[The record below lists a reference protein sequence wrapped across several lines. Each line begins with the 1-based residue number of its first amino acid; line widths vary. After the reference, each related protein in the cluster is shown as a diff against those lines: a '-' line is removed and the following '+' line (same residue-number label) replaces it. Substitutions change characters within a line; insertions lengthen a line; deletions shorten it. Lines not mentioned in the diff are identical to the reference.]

1 MYTIMGVTGQV
12 GGAVARRLLAEGHRV
27 RAVMR
32 DERKADEWRARGAEV
47 ALADYRDA
55 EALETAFAG
64 SDGTFVMLPPLFYPE
79 AGFPETHAFARA
91 IGTALLAAG
100 VPKFVALSSVGA
112 HRDRGL
118 GIIESLHIFE
128 RELGR
133 LQMPG
138 AFLRAAW
145 IMENALWDI
154 APARERG
161 AIAHSLY
168 PLDRKIPMIS
178 TADIGAIAAG
188 TLRQQWNGTRYL
200 ELEGPAA
207 YSPADLAAALASLLN
222 RDVRAEAIPRAEWAD
237 AFIRLGAPEDR
248 LSGRLAMLD
257 GFISGWIDFERTG
270 TESLKGEVTLE
281 EALKKLV

>member
-12 GGAVARRLLAEGHRV
+12 GGAVARNLLAEGHQV
-27 RAVMR
+27 RAVLR
-32 DERKADEWRARGAEV
+32 DERKADDWKALGAEV
-47 ALADYRDA
+47 AFADYRDA
-55 EALETAFAG
+55 AALETAFAG
-64 SDGTFVMLPPLFYPE
+64 SDGAFVLLPPLFYPE
-79 AGFPETHAFARA
+79 AGFPETHAFAKA
-91 IGTALLAAG
+91 IGTALQAAG
-100 VPKFVALSSVGA
+100 TPKFVALSSVGA

-133 LQMPG
+133 LPMPG

-145 IMENALWDI
+145 FMENALWDI

-178 TADIGAIAAG
+178 TADIGAIAAK
-188 TLRQQWNGTRYL
+188 TLRQRWSGTRRL

-207 YSPADLAAALASLLN
+207 YSPADLAAALAALLN
-222 RDVRAEAIPRAEWAD
+222 RDVRAEAIPRAEWAE
-237 AFIRLGAPEDR
+237 AFIGQGAPEDR
-248 LSGRLAMLD
+248 LGGRLAMLD
-257 GFISGWIDFERTG
+257 GFNSGWIDFERTG
-270 TESLKGEVTLE
+270 TESVKGEVSLA
-281 EALKKLV
+281 EALRKLL